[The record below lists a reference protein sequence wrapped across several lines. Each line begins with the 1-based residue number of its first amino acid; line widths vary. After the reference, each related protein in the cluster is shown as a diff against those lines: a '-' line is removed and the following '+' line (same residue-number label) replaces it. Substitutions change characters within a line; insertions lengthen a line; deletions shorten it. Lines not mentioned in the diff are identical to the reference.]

1 MRIVVV
7 LPAPLGPRK
16 PVTEPGSTVKLR
28 SETARTEPKDL
39 VSPRTSTR
47 TGSTCG
53 AAEAGMVAPRFAGR
67 TAPPSHRTPH
77 HRGTD
82 PDPARRGRVPGSRDP
97 GHSGTAG
104 HIQFAR
110 GRPCPRS
117 TGRRSA
123 RQEGHRV
130 GAY

>member
-47 TGSTCG
+47 TGSTEG
-53 AAEAGMVAPRFAGR
+53 AGEAGMIAPRSGGGGL
-67 TAPPSHRTPH
+67 PPSHRT
-77 HRGTD
+77 RQDGGTD
-82 PDPARRGRVPGSRDP
+82 RDPARRGTVAGSRDP
-97 GHSGTAG
+97 GH
-104 HIQFAR
+104 
-110 GRPCPRS
+110 
-117 TGRRSA
+117 
-123 RQEGHRV
+123 
-130 GAY
+130 